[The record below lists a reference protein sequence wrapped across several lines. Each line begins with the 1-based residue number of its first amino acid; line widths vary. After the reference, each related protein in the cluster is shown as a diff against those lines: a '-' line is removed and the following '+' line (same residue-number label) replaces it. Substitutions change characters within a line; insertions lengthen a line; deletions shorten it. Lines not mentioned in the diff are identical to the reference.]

1 MGSPSELAGDGRPG
15 RTERDQKGPAA
26 PRAIRATDE
35 LRGSQAGARPHGLEE
50 DFVVGQGF

>member
-15 RTERDQKGPAA
+15 RTERDRKGPAA
-26 PRAIRATDE
+26 LQAIRATDE
-35 LRGSQAGARPHGLEE
+35 PHGSQAGARPHGLED